1 MYDRVRW
8 RLYFLRNRRSVTR
21 GSSGHPSTPSLN
33 LRVLGSIP
41 RRLTILRFAQ
51 SGFAASPS
59 GKLASRFALAKHARF
74 RGGSFTEHFAVFEI
88 LSRAAQ
94 FLDSQREVEGLEAE
108 GDEEKTLV
116 PCSAALVYRVYVR
129 T

>member
-1 MYDRVRW
+1 VLPDVTPCNVNRW
-8 RLYFLRNRRSVTR
+8 NSSSLWRFC
-21 GSSGHPSTPSLN
+21 GSDSTLN